1 VFFSAARA
9 ALGFV
14 DEREERARSSFFFF
28 FFFELFCFRKPRR

>member
-9 ALGFV
+9 LALGFV

-28 FFFELFCFRKPRR
+28 FFELFCFRKPRR